1 VATTADRLNQS
12 NVVLSTTEYRVVG
25 TRPVRPDGVDKV
37 TGRAVYG
44 ADVRLP
50 GMLYARVLRS
60 PHAHARIVK
69 IDTSKAEALPGVRA
83 VVTGA
88 DIPEPEDKVL
98 DLGEGAVN
106 PRFLALN
113 VLADE
118 KVLYQ
123 GHAVAAV
130 AATSQQVAEEAI
142 KLIEVEYEPLPV
154 VLDVREAMKE
164 SAPLLHES
172 VRTKEL
178 GKSLDRPSNVAE
190 HFRHELGD
198 LEKGWREAEV
208 VVEREVTTATVHQG
222 YIEPHASTAVWNQ
235 DGNLTVWTS
244 TQGAFPVRDELAQV
258 LQVPVGRI
266 KVIPTEIGGGFG
278 GKIPVY
284 LEPVVA
290 LLSKKTGRPVKSWMT
305 RADVLA
311 GTGPTSGSYIRCK
324 IGATR
329 DGRITAAEAEILFE
343 AGAYPGSN
351 VGAAAG
357 CMFAPYDIP
366 NGRID
371 GYDVLVN
378 KPRSFAYR
386 APGAPQAAFASEV
399 ALDMLAEKLG
409 MDPVEL
415 RLKNAAKQGTRKI
428 DGPAFGVIGNEE
440 VLRVTAEHPHYRS
453 PLGEPPPGWKRGRGV
468 ANGYWGNWGAQST
481 VTISVNPDGTVTLV
495 EGSTDIGGSRAS
507 TAMQAAEILGI
518 RAEEVRPIVAD
529 TDSIGFTHVT
539 GGSRT
544 TFATGLAAVRAAEDV
559 IRQMKERAALLWES
573 EAGKVSYDADT
584 ATFSLGDKSMT
595 FKEVAD
601 KLMSTGSPITGR
613 SNVDATGWGGAFAT
627 NIVDLDVDPETGK
640 VKILRFTV
648 VQDAGK
654 AIHPSYVE
662 GQMQGGAVQGIGW
675 ALNEEYFYSED
686 GRLLNSSL
694 LDYRMATA
702 LDVPMIDTVIVE
714 VANPNHPFGV
724 RGVGEVPIVPPM
736 AAICNAIHDAVGKWP
751 TRLPMNPAVR
761 LHEVGAIYRPAAVS

>member
-1 VATTADRLNQS
+1 MATTADRLNQP
-12 NVVLSTTEYRVVG
+12 NVVLSTTDYRVVG
-25 TRPVRPDGVDKV
+25 TRPVRHDGVDKV

-88 DIPEPEDKVL
+88 DLPEAEDKIL

-106 PRFLALN
+106 PKFLADN

-118 KVLYQ
+118 KALYQ
-123 GHAVAAV
+123 GHAVAGV
-130 AATSQQVAEEAI
+130 AATSQQIAEEAI
-142 KLIEVEYEPLPV
+142 KLIEVQYEPLPA
-154 VLDVREAMKE
+154 VLDVRAAMKE
-164 SAPLLHES
+164 SAPLLHQS
-172 VRTKEL
+172 VRTKEMGREL
-178 GKSLDRPSNVAE
+178 ERPSNVAE

-198 LEKGWREAEV
+198 LDKGWQEAEV

-222 YIEPHASTAVWNQ
+222 YIEPHASTAVWGQ

-244 TQGAFPVRDELAQV
+244 TQGAFPVRDQLAQV
-258 LQVPVGRI
+258 LKVPVGKV

-278 GKIPVY
+278 GKIPLY

-311 GTGPTSGSYIRCK
+311 GTGPTPGSYVRCK
-324 IGATR
+324 VGAKR
-329 DGRITAAEAEILFE
+329 DGRIVAAEAEIVFE
-343 AGAYPGSN
+343 AGAYPGSA
-351 VGAAAG
+351 VGAAAS

-371 GYDVLVN
+371 GYDVVVN

-399 ALDMLAEKLG
+399 AIDMLAEKLG
-409 MDPVEL
+409 MDPLEL
-415 RLKNAAKQGTRKI
+415 RLKNASKEGTRRI
-428 DGPAFGVIGNEE
+428 DGPTFGVIGNEE
-440 VLRVTAEHPHYRS
+440 VLRVSMEHPHYRAR
-453 PLGEPPPGWKRGRGV
+453 LGEPPPGWKRGRGV
-468 ANGYWGNWGAQST
+468 ANGYWGNWGGPST
-481 VTISVNPDGTVTLV
+481 VTISVNPDGTATML
-495 EGSTDIGGSRAS
+495 EGSTDIGGSRAAM
-507 TAMQAAEILGI
+507 AMQAAEILGL
-518 RAEEVRPIVAD
+518 RAEDVRPTVAD

-544 TFATGLAAVRAAEDV
+544 TFATGLASVRAAEDV
-559 IRQMKERAALLWES
+559 LRQMKERAALLWES
-573 EAGKVSYDADT
+573 DAGKVSYDAAA
-584 ATFSLGDKSMT
+584 ATFSADGKSMS
-595 FKEVAD
+595 FREVAE
-601 KLMSTGSPITGR
+601 KLGSTGGPVTGR
-613 SNVDATGWGGAFAT
+613 ANVDAGGWLGAFAV

-640 VKILRFTV
+640 VKVLRYTV

-662 GQMQGGAVQGIGW
+662 GQMQGGSVQGIGW

-686 GRLLNSSL
+686 GRIMNGSL
-694 LDYRMATA
+694 LDYRMPTA

-724 RGVGEVPIVPPM
+724 RGVGEVPIVAPL
-736 AAICNAIHDAVGKWP
+736 AAICNAIHAAIGKWP
-751 TRLPMNPAVR
+751 TRLPMNPAV
-761 LHEVGAIYRPAAVS
+761 LLEEVGAI